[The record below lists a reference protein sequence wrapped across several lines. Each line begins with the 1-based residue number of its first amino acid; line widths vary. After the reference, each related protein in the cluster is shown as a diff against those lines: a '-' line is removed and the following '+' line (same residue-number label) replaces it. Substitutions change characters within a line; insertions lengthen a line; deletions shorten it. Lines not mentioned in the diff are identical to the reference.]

1 MLIDTCTWK
10 LYRLAKR
17 FVWQMCLDEKEKDI
31 SSELGIAALA
41 LTAED
46 YASSVQRS
54 DDNDGGGT
62 SRHTM
67 TDAAAIN
74 LAERSPRFED
84 ASGHANVTVQLGDT
98 AFLNC
103 KVLDLQDK
111 TVRPSA
117 SLFTYMIDFCF
128 LQPHWLYICS
138 RCRGCDVT
146 NKNFI
151 CWQSACKR
159 TAPIRDFRFISNT
172 PTTGDCKSS
181 SLGLVTRAFTNVKF
195 PSTHLASTRFDSSS
209 QVSPL
214 PLPFCLSMVCVFI
227 STAVYNTL
235 MCFM

>member
-1 MLIDTCTWK
+1 
-10 LYRLAKR
+10 
-17 FVWQMCLDEKEKDI
+17 MCLDEKEKDI

-117 SLFTYMIDFCF
+117 SLFTYMIDFCLTTSLIVH
-128 LQPHWLYICS
+128 LQ
-138 RCRGCDVT
+138 
-146 NKNFI
+146 
-151 CWQSACKR
+151 
-159 TAPIRDFRFISNT
+159 
-172 PTTGDCKSS
+172 
-181 SLGLVTRAFTNVKF
+181 
-195 PSTHLASTRFDSSS
+195 
-209 QVSPL
+209 QVSWVRRHEQELHLLTVGMQTYSTDSRFSLHFQHPNDWRL
-214 PLPFCLSMVCVFI
+214 QIKFARPRDEGIYECQVSIHPPRIYTVRLIVAGIAITVTVLPFYGLCVYQYCCI
-227 STAVYNTL
+227 
-235 MCFM
+235 

>member
-1 MLIDTCTWK
+1 
-10 LYRLAKR
+10 
-17 FVWQMCLDEKEKDI
+17 MCLDEKEKDI

-111 TVRPSA
+111 TVKPSA

-128 LQPHWLYICS
+128 YNLIDCTFAAGVVGATS
-138 RCRGCDVT
+138 RTRTSFADSRHANVQHRFAIFASFPT
-146 NKNFI
+146 PQRLATAN
-151 CWQSACKR
+151 QVRSA
-159 TAPIRDFRFISNT
+159 S
-172 PTTGDCKSS
+172 
-181 SLGLVTRAFTNVKF
+181 
-195 PSTHLASTRFDSSS
+195 
-209 QVSPL
+209 
-214 PLPFCLSMVCVFI
+214 
-227 STAVYNTL
+227 
-235 MCFM
+235 